1 MATPDDVA
9 RGTVLLPL
17 GGELDPKDPDKIV
30 PRMIVLRNPTEGQL
44 LVLSRLP
51 KAVEQ
56 NRIGEALFQFGDILE
71 RLIVQDDDRKY
82 AYDGLANEE
91 IEAEEYLDLMVKILD
106 HFQKKTPATGPVPR
120 KRAASSTRPRTRR

>member
-17 GGELDPKDPDKIV
+17 GGEPDPKDPDKII
-30 PRMIVLRNPTEGQL
+30 PRMIVLRQPTEGQL

-51 KAVEQ
+51 KAIEQ
-56 NRIGEALFQFGDILE
+56 GRIGEALFQFGDILE
-71 RLIVQDDDRKY
+71 RLIVQDDDRQY
-82 AYDGLANEE
+82 AYNGLANEE
-91 IEAEEYLDLMVKILD
+91 IEANEYLDLMVKIFD
-106 HFQKKTPATGPVPR
+106 HFQKQAPATGPAPR